1 MLRQIPNLISILR
14 VFLVI
19 PFTWALLAGRF
30 DLGLLLFAVAGVS
43 DGLDGFLAKRF
54 GWRSR
59 LGAFL
64 DPLADKLLLVA
75 GFLSVGWLGLIPWWL
90 VVLVILRDVV
100 IVGGAVAYHFTV
112 GRFDA
117 QPTPLS
123 KMNTLM
129 QIILVLIVVVDGGLF
144 AMPGWII
151 TLCVGIV
158 TVTTAWSG
166 IDYVLEWSRRARRNR
181 P

>member
-1 MLRQIPNLISILR
+1 MLQQIPNLISILR
-14 VFLVI
+14 ILLVV
-19 PFTWALLAGRF
+19 PVAWALLGERF
-30 DLGLLLFAVAGVS
+30 GLGLVLFAVAGIS

-100 IVGGAVAYHFTV
+100 IVGGALAYHFTV

-129 QIILVLIVVVDGGLF
+129 QIVLVLVVVVDGGLF

-158 TVTTAWSG
+158 TVTTSLSG
-166 IDYVLEWSRRARRNR
+166 VDYVLEWSRRARSSRA
-181 P
+181 